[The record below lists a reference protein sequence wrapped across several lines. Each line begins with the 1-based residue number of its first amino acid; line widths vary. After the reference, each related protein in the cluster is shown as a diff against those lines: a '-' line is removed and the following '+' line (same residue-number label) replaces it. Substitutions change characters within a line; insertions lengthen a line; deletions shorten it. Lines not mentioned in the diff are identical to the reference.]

1 MRSIVRTATI
11 VTFLGL
17 ATVLGCGGDSPD
29 PGGGNRA
36 TEVDSITYPSSGC
49 AQLHGS
55 FFSTE
60 TVLIKETDGT
70 LISQGT
76 PDSDRNA
83 FTLSTIPTG
92 THSYEIFVSCDSG
105 PESLG
110 NFTFNEP

>member
-1 MRSIVRTATI
+1 M

-17 ATVLGCGGDSPD
+17 ATVLGCGSDSPD
-29 PGGGNRA
+29 QGGGNCA
-36 TEVDSITYPSSGC
+36 TEVNSITYPSSGF

-55 FFSTE
+55 FYSTE

-83 FTLSTIPTG
+83 FTLSNIPTG
-92 THSYEIFVSCDSG
+92 THTYEIFVSCDSG
-105 PESLG
+105 QESLG